1 MISCR
6 GTRKTSN
13 CSSVQ
18 ALRLTLR
25 HVPRRRWEAGIA
37 RLAGTR
43 VITTEQAITAGC
55 QYFVDHGTV
64 DMDGLAVRLAVS
76 RATLYRVMSSR
87 DRLLAEVLWRLT
99 SETLS
104 RAKASRTGEG
114 IDGVIEVTS
123 AFMRAALASK
133 ALHRF
138 VAHEPEAAVRVL
150 STPAGGVQRRG
161 VAALRELFEETGLC
175 GPSPN
180 GGPGMHLVDDPDE
193 VAYLVL
199 KIVES
204 VCCATPLT
212 GTRPDPDLAEESI
225 HALLVRAC
233 TPRPS
238 RARRFM
244 HAGVCLVWTTL
255 PDALLTESRLPL
267 VIAGM

>member
-13 CSSVQ
+13 CSSAQ
-18 ALRLTLR
+18 TLR
-25 HVPRRRWEAGIA
+25 PELRHDRQRRWEAGIA

-43 VITTEQAITAGC
+43 VITTDQAITAGC
-55 QYFVDHGTV
+55 RYFLDHGTV
-64 DMDGLAVRLAVS
+64 DMDAIAVRLAVS

-99 SETLS
+99 SETITW
-104 RAKASRTGEG
+104 AKASRTSDGV
-114 IDGVIEVTS
+114 DGVIEVVR
-123 AFMRAALASK
+123 AFTRGALSSK

-138 VAHEPEAAVRVL
+138 ISHEPEAAVRVL
-150 STPAGGVQRRG
+150 STPAGGVQHRAI
-161 VAALRELFEETGLC
+161 AALRGLFEETGLC
-175 GPSPN
+175 GPPRD
-180 GGPGMHLVDDPDE
+180 GVPGLRLVENPDD

-199 KIVES
+199 RIIES

-212 GTRPDPDLAEESI
+212 GSQPDPDLTEESI
-225 HALLVRAC
+225 RALLVRAC
-233 TPRPS
+233 TPRQS

-244 HAGVCLVWTTL
+244 DAGVCLVWTTL